1 MSAVP
6 PIAEVIAQHTE
17 DTDWDSLTR
26 ALVEREDQ
34 IATYLLQAGANLG
47 GDPAFVAKALLDIGV
62 GTAPSPGEADL
73 INRAFAERVAY
84 YQQQQQPPQG
94 GEGT

>member
-6 PIAEVIAQHTE
+6 PIAEVIAQHTG
-17 DTDWDSLTR
+17 DTESLARVLT
-26 ALVEREDQ
+26 EREDQ
-34 IATYLLQAGANLG
+34 IATYMLQAGANLG

-62 GTAPSPGEADL
+62 GTPPTQPEADL